1 MVSQFVCFFCALSS
15 SLVQVRGRKS
25 VLTRIGILIKEFPR
39 EKIKEIELW
48 RDIIIGND

>member
-1 MVSQFVCFFCALSS
+1 MVSQFVCFFRALSS

-25 VLTRIGILIKEFPR
+25 VLTRIGVLIKEFPR
-39 EKIKEIELW
+39 EIKEIELW